1 MALQIKFLTRI
12 PVWEIVFF
20 RALITFILCAATIKL
35 KDINPWGNN
44 RRFLFLRGLFGTIA
58 MCGVF
63 TTFAHMPLA
72 MASTLTKLAP
82 LFAALVSSVF
92 LGEKI
97 GWKGWACYVL
107 AFSGVLV
114 TKGYEPNIPTKY
126 FLIGIGAAFFASL
139 AYNCIAKLKE
149 SEDPQVIMF
158 YFPLVTL
165 PLIAVPTYFH
175 WVKPNPREMMLL
187 LGVGCTVQIA
197 QYFMTLSYQ
206 SGKPAKVS
214 IVTYTGLLLACLYD
228 VTIFHETPSPGSLLG
243 MLLIVIGVGLSL
255 LRKKD

>member
-12 PVWEIVFF
+12 PIWEIVFF
-20 RALITFILCAATIKL
+20 RALITFVLCAATIKI
-35 KDINPWGNN
+35 KKISPWGQN
-44 RRFLFLRGLFGTIA
+44 RRLLLLRGLFGTIA

-63 TTFAHMPLA
+63 TTFVHMPLS

-82 LFAALVSSVF
+82 IFAALVSSF
-92 LGEKI
+92 YLGERI
-97 GWKGWACYVL
+97 GRKGWACYFL
-107 AFSGVLV
+107 AFTGVLMA
-114 TKGYEPNIPTKY
+114 KGFEPEVPTEY
-126 FLIGIGAAFFASL
+126 FAIGIGAAFFASL

-149 SEDPQVIMF
+149 SEDSQVIMF

-197 QYFMTLSYQ
+197 QYFMTRSYQ

-255 LRKKD
+255 FKKKG